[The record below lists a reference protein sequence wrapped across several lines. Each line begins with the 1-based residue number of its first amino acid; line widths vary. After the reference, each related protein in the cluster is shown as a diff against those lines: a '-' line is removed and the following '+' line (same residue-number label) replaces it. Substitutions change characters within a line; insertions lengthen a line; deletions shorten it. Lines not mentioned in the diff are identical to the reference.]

1 MAELLDDQEEKKLQ
15 IRLKSQRHIRAFL
28 IVINMV
34 LIAYLLF
41 FIGDIVVDYVKAKD
55 NDIVALCNL
64 SRTKSKKKY
73 EEILKG
79 KEATSVADYVLYGT
93 YFHIS
98 EEVYQPNTF
107 TSVSEIRFHRV
118 NQDGADSIRHFP
130 IASKKLNKG
139 VDLAELPEGD
149 YLVQLGDAYI
159 KIVLGNER
167 WEETVYSLPDYKT
180 QLRKK
185 ITIYAYPHN
194 PAFVIK
200 IRDEK
205 RLPKDVYDLI
215 LQGPSSARMEVMK
228 ALEENEKYKQLK
240 IKELNENTALSVSY
254 PLHASYA
261 IELKED
267 TNQHID
273 ASSFL
278 ESSFESQL
286 FSEEI
291 SLDKNDFIRELG
303 GYALGS
309 GSRNQNVPHSYDVL
323 PYQGIH
329 DAGKM
334 AFTIYSSANHWMENV
349 EKIFSFLTPESANE

>member
-15 IRLKSQRHIRAFL
+15 IRLKSQRHIRALL
-28 IVINMV
+28 IVVNMV

-64 SRTKSKKKY
+64 SRSKSKKKY

-79 KEATSVADYVLYGT
+79 KEATPVADYVLYGT

-98 EEVYQPNTF
+98 ETVYQPDTF
-107 TSVSEIRFHRV
+107 TPVSEISFHRV
-118 NQDGADSIRHFP
+118 NQEGTDSIRYFP
-130 IASKKLNKG
+130 ISSKDLNDG
-139 VDLAELPEGD
+139 VDLASLPEGD
-149 YLVQLGDAYI
+149 YLVRLHDAYI
-159 KIVLGNER
+159 KIILGNER
-167 WEETVYSLPDYKT
+167 WEETIYSLPDFKT

-185 ITIYAYPHN
+185 ITLYAYPHN

-200 IRDEK
+200 IREEK

-215 LQGPSSARMEVMK
+215 LQGPADARLEVMK
-228 ALEENEKYKQLK
+228 AIEENEKYRQLK

-254 PLHASYA
+254 PIHASYA

-267 TNQHID
+267 TTQQIE
-273 ASSFL
+273 ASSFIN
-278 ESSFESQL
+278 STFESQ
-286 FSEEI
+286 FISKEI

-309 GSRNQNVPHSYDVL
+309 GSRNQAIPHSYDVL
-323 PYQGIH
+323 PYQGMH

-334 AFTIYSSANHWMENV
+334 AFTMYSSTNHWMESITN
-349 EKIFSFLTPESANE
+349 IFSFLMTENK